1 MKKHFANRLLIL
13 LIFASLG
20 LSLIFGTQP
29 PNTSEHQLNPAQQGY
44 QDLTIKKF
52 TPSQGIINSSNR
64 NIVYFVQL
72 SDIHVEIEEPHTLSN
87 FDKFCNETISVVN
100 PAFIM
105 ATGDLVEAQDL
116 PKGQH
121 EQDVREYEVIN
132 NTISKYNLR
141 DRFFAT
147 IGNHE
152 MYQSK
157 NRSLFTEYIY
167 PNTQYQIQ
175 MNTSF
180 GVYQFIVIDDVKEIG
195 MKNPFNLWG
204 EMKKDKLNNL
214 ERHINAPGDFNQTLL
229 FTHIPILHTRS
240 EKSDS
245 GKTFRDL
252 IDESGAPAIFTGHVH
267 VRPIYAK
274 PDTVFDLM
282 VPAFGKKLSYR
293 IISIDNDIY
302 SFSEETMGEYPTVTI
317 TTPTDSRFYSPNTRV
332 DRLIQQNEI
341 RVLIFDPKSVLSTE
355 VYIDGKFLGNLTY
368 AGNNLWVLPYNQQEY
383 STGAHELS
391 VVVKT
396 ESGEVVRS
404 HSFNLND
411 TRPTS
416 ISGIYKYINGFAIE
430 TSLWVIIIL
439 ISVISVVNIVVGPIW
454 KRISPET
461 FAKYNLKTFDK
472 EHNLLKRMFVK
483 NHIKA
488 GNLDLKDTLLLLLP
502 TVYVFIGPI
511 FVAPL
516 YFNEWGV
523 LWFNRMTLGTNY
535 TISMYGL
542 LFPFLLLWGF
552 VNLQNYV
559 IRNFRNTKR
568 NARGGLIFQGVMIIA
583 YTAVVGIYFPVWVL
597 FANPMFY
604 LTVLLTV
611 YFVYLVEIRK
621 YN

>member
-20 LSLIFGTQP
+20 LSLLFGTET
-29 PNTSEHQLNPAQQGY
+29 PNSAEQQLSPAQQGF
-44 QDLTIKKF
+44 QDVTIKKF

-72 SDIHVEIEEPHTLSN
+72 SDIHIQMDHPHTISN
-87 FDKFCNETISVVN
+87 FDKFCNETISIVN
-100 PAFIM
+100 PALIM

-121 EQDVREYEVIN
+121 EQDFREYQVIN
-132 NTISKYNLR
+132 TTISKYNLT

-157 NRSLFTEYIY
+157 NRTMFTTNIY
-167 PNTQYQIQ
+167 PQTQYQIQ

-180 GVYQFIVIDDVKEIG
+180 GLYQFIVIDDVKEIG

-214 ERHINAPGDFNQTLL
+214 EKHINVPGDFNQTLL
-229 FTHIPILHTRS
+229 FAHIPILHTRS

-245 GKTFRDL
+245 GKTFRNL

-267 VRPIYAK
+267 LRPIYAK
-274 PDTVFDLM
+274 PDSVFDLM
-282 VPAFGKKLSYR
+282 VPAFSTKQAYR

-302 SFSEETMGEYPTVTI
+302 SFSEEVVGSYPAVTI

-332 DRLIQQNEI
+332 DRLIDQNEI

-355 VYIDGKFLGNLTY
+355 VYIDGRSLGNLTNV
-368 AGNNLWVLPYNQQEY
+368 GNNLWILPYNPQEY
-383 STGAHELS
+383 STGAHELT

-396 ESGEVVRS
+396 ESGETVRT
-404 HSFNLND
+404 HSFNLKD
-411 TRPTS
+411 TKPTS
-416 ISGIYKYINGFAIE
+416 IGGIYKYINGFAFE
-430 TSLWVIIIL
+430 TSLWFIIIL
-439 ISVISVVNIVVGPIW
+439 LTVISIANIITGPLW
-454 KRISPET
+454 KAISPET
-461 FAKYNLKTFDK
+461 FGKYNLQTFDK
-472 EHNLLKRMFVK
+472 DHNLFKRLFVK

-488 GNLDLKDTLLLLLP
+488 GNLELKDTLLLLVP
-502 TVYVFIGPI
+502 TIYVFIGPI
-511 FVAPL
+511 LIAPL
-516 YFNEWGV
+516 YFDEWGI
-523 LWFNRMTLGTNY
+523 LWFNRMTLGSYY
-535 TISMYGL
+535 TLSLYGL
-542 LFPFLLLWGF
+542 IFPFLFLWGF

-568 NARGGLIFQGVMIIA
+568 TARGGLIFQGVMIIA
-583 YTAVVGIYFPVWVL
+583 YIVVVGKYFPIWVL

-604 LTVLLTV
+604 LTVLITA
-611 YFVYLVEIRK
+611 YFVYLVELKR